1 MRIPNLFLVIALLC
15 LLVSGCKKDK
25 CEKPPECEGSP
36 YEISPFAERYG
47 SIFCGGNDYEY
58 TYIFRKK
65 AQIDSITECTFSP
78 SPAFPIDESN
88 MVYIM
93 FGKLSYHHKD
103 TLATSLLLDTC
114 SKLLTFEVD
123 MIQRDTTVL
132 CCPYGISV
140 VRSMFCSAANIPA
153 DYQVEVKY
161 RYVPLPE

>member
-1 MRIPNLFLVIALLC
+1 MRASFLCAVLLFLFVA
-15 LLVSGCKKDK
+15 SCKKDK
-25 CEKPPECEGSP
+25 CVKQRECNGVA
-36 YEISPFAERYG
+36 YEISPFTERYG
-47 SIFCGGNDYEY
+47 SVFCGSNDYEY
-58 TYIFRKK
+58 TYILRKK
-65 AQIDSITECTFSP
+65 VQIDSISECTFTP

-103 TLATSLLLDTC
+103 TLTTSLLLDTC
-114 SKLLTFEVD
+114 SKLLTYEVD

-140 VRSMFCSAANIPA
+140 VRSIFCSVENIPA

-161 RYVPLPE
+161 KYVPIQ